1 MLKKYSVAV
10 ANSCGKQKKI
20 TVLARTVQEARKM
33 TLDTFGRDRVAISKI
48 LAE

>member
-10 ANSCGKQKKI
+10 ANSCGKQKKL
-20 TVLARTVQEARKM
+20 TVLARTGQEARKM
-33 TLDTFGRDRVAISKI
+33 VLDLFGRGNVVISKI